1 MKKITNIL
9 FLLIG
14 FNSIAQQTLPLNKL
28 ERGTNG
34 QIPMCAPSG
43 TINGVLQMYTPTLT
57 VINGT
62 ISGSPINGTLTI
74 PTQST
79 TIQQAIN
86 NDPTVNGLLAQS
98 TNSYV
103 TVSVNPNSYNFRL
116 DDGVDIT
123 EMNMSSNLIQFLGDV
138 TINGNEALTT
148 TNTTTVTNKTIE
160 SPTITTSTKLD
171 YATANRLTYTDAIKN
186 LKSVILGSGLS
197 LSSGT
202 LSATTTAS
210 TTTITGSTNVTV
222 SGSAP
227 NYTISSTPTLAISGQ
242 SLSISGGNTITIPT
256 GTLTTSY
263 IGYGDGSNNITGSSS
278 LTYSNSILKIN
289 PANLPSGET
298 APLQLGADKMLIGNT
313 SSALNTPSFIEFIK
327 STGSGT
333 AATMR
338 GSMGYLGASEM
349 NQSVNMDYTTGTHKY
364 YDPTKVAVWSYL
376 GNTNGFGVQYVPA
389 NNPNS
394 NIYVNY
400 GCRPFYMEY
409 INQPATGKG
418 INKN

>member
-79 TIQQAIN
+79 TI
-86 NDPTVNGLLAQS
+86 
-98 TNSYV
+98 
-103 TVSVNPNSYNFRL
+103 
-116 DDGVDIT
+116 
-123 EMNMSSNLIQFLGDV
+123 
-138 TINGNEALTT
+138 
-148 TNTTTVTNKTIE
+148 
-160 SPTITTSTKLD
+160 
-171 YATANRLTYTDAIKN
+171 
-186 LKSVILGSGLS
+186 
-197 LSSGT
+197 
-202 LSATTTAS
+202 
-210 TTTITGSTNVTV
+210 TGSTNVTV
-222 SGSAP
+222 SGSVP
-227 NYTISSTPTLAISGQ
+227 NYTISSNPTLAISGQ

-333 AATMR
+333 AATM
-338 GSMGYLGASEM
+338 
-349 NQSVNMDYTTGTHKY
+349 
-364 YDPTKVAVWSYL
+364 
-376 GNTNGFGVQYVPA
+376 
-389 NNPNS
+389 
-394 NIYVNY
+394 
-400 GCRPFYMEY
+400 
-409 INQPATGKG
+409 
-418 INKN
+418 